1 MDKKKRE
8 EKHANKFDK
17 LKEEEKKHEEIFNSM
32 FRNWMLV
39 VYQNKNLAVLLF
51 LV

>member
-1 MDKKKRE
+1 MNLWLNGQKKKE
-8 EKHANKFDK
+8 EKHVNKFDK
-17 LKEEEKKHEEIFNSM
+17 LKEEIFNSM